1 MTTLQSCHSE
11 RSEESKNEV
20 IRINNKKM
28 KKHILLFLSIV
39 IGTAIYAQKP
49 IIKNIER
56 IEPLNWWIGFK
67 DNKVQLIVYGKNIAQ
82 RDVKINYP
90 GVLLNSAVKVENP
103 NYLFLNL
110 VISDNT
116 KPGKFPITFSKEK
129 EQDIIYTYELKER
142 NTRKPDGV
150 SSKDFVYLIM
160 PDRFANGDYS
170 NDIVK
175 GMRETTIN
183 RDSMFYRHGG
193 DLQGIINN
201 LNYLEKLGVTAL
213 WLTPVLENDESS
225 ASYHGYAMTE
235 SYHIDRRFGTNELYK
250 KLADELH
257 KRNMKIVMDVVPNHL
272 GTEHY
277 TNMDL
282 PMKNWVHQWDTFT
295 KSNFHDQ
302 AVFDPYGSQIDKKVM
317 TEGWFDRRMA
327 DMNQQNEFCANY
339 ITQSHIWWIEY
350 AGIDGFR
357 IDTYPYNDPEF
368 MAWWAKKIKDEY
380 PTFNMFGEAWVNGVV
395 NEAAFGGGDVIN
407 RGIDTHL
414 PGLTDFQS
422 LWAIGDAMN
431 KPFGFN
437 DGVMKVYGTLAK
449 DFVYQKPFNN
459 VVFLGNHDLSRFLSV
474 AGENKDKMKSAA
486 TWLLTTRGIPQWY
499 YADEILYNGFSNPD
513 GLIRQDFQGGWKE
526 DKVNKFTEAGR
537 TKEENDMYNYVATI
551 ANYRKNNPVLQ
562 TGKLMQ
568 YIPKEGVYV
577 YFRYNDSKTV
587 MVIMNTNEKEIFL
600 KTPRFS
606 ERMKGFT
613 SGVNIVT
620 KENIS
625 LSGEIKVPGN
635 STSVLELI

>member
-1 MTTLQSCHSE
+1 MY
-11 RSEESKNEV
+11 
-20 IRINNKKM
+20 KKFSLAAFF
-28 KKHILLFLSIV
+28 IFLSTV
-39 IGTAIYAQKP
+39 LFSQTN
-49 IIKNIER
+49 IKSIER
-56 IEPLNWWIGFK
+56 VEPLNWWVGFK
-67 DNKVQLIVYGKNIAQ
+67 DKNLQLTVYGKNIAQ

-90 GVLLNSAVKVENP
+90 GVVLKSSVKVENP

-110 VISDNT
+110 VIDENA
-116 KPGKFPITFSKEK
+116 KPGKFLITFTKEK
-129 EQDIIYTYELKER
+129 EKDILYTYELKER
-142 NTRKPDGV
+142 NSRKPNGV

-175 GMRETTIN
+175 EMRETTIN
-183 RDSMFYRHGG
+183 RDSIFYRHGG
-193 DLQGIINN
+193 DIQGIINN
-201 LNYLEKLGVTAL
+201 LDYLEKLGVTAL
-213 WLTPVLENDESS
+213 WLTPVLENDEPE

-235 SYHIDRRFGTNELYK
+235 SYHIDRRLGTNELYK

-257 KRNMKIVMDVVPNHL
+257 KRNMKLIKDVVPNHL

-277 TNMDL
+277 TNMDT
-282 PMKNWVHQWDTFT
+282 PMKDWVHQWDTFT

-302 AVFDPYGSQIDKKVM
+302 AVFDPYGAKIDKKIM
-317 TEGWFDRRMA
+317 IQGWFDKRMA
-327 DMNQQNEFCANY
+327 DMNQSNEFYANY

-350 AGIDGFR
+350 AGVDGFR
-357 IDTYPYNDPEF
+357 IDTYPYNNPEF
-368 MAWWAKKIKDEY
+368 MAWWAKKILEEY
-380 PTFNMFGEAWVNGVV
+380 PTFGMYGEAWVNGVV

-422 LWAIGDAMN
+422 LWAISEAMN

-449 DFVYQKPFNN
+449 DFVYQNPFNN

-474 AGENKDKMKSAA
+474 AGENKDKMKSATA
-486 TWLLTTRGIPQWY
+486 WLLTTRGIPQWY

-513 GLIRQDFQGGWKE
+513 GLIRQDFKGGWKE
-526 DKVNKFTEAGR
+526 DKENKFTSAGR
-537 TKEENDMYNYVATI
+537 TKQENDMYNYVSTI

-568 YIPKEGVYV
+568 YIPENGVYV

-587 MVIMNTNEKEIFL
+587 MMIMNTNEKEISL
-600 KTPRFS
+600 NTNRFS
-606 ERMKGFT
+606 ERLDGFN
-613 SGVNIVT
+613 SGINIVT

-625 LSGEIKVPGN
+625 SLSEIKVPAN
-635 STSVLELI
+635 TTSILELK